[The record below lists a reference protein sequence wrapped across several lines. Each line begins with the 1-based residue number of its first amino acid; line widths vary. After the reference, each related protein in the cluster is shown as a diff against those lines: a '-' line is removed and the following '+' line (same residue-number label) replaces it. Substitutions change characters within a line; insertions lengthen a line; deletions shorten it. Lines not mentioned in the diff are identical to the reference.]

1 MIYITLIKEW
11 FALLLLSIT
20 LPRNVIITFMG
31 RKWRRELYCWSLM
44 ILLDTIVAIFFPST
58 QNRMFL
64 FHVEF
69 SVGLAIKKLRPSR
82 WTNNRQLSNILCVL
96 SPHPGRSN
104 DNWQPISSWTR
115 FYLKNTLSNLS
126 AGVSKCSLQ
135 MIGLS

>member
-1 MIYITLIKEW
+1 MYWLKSNSPYYYCQSHYQVLYYYIYGPKMAARAVLLIT
-11 FALLLLSIT
+11 
-20 LPRNVIITFMG
+20 N
-31 RKWRRELYCWSLM
+31 
-44 ILLDTIVAIFFPST
+44 DTIRHNSRNIFFPST

-82 WTNNRQLSNILCVL
+82 WTNNRRLSNIPYVP
-96 SPHPGRSN
+96 SPHHGLSN